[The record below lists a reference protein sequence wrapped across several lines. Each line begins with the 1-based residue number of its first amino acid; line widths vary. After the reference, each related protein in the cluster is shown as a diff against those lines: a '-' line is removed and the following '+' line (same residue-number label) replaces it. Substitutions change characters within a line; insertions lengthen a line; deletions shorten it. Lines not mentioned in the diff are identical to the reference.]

1 MFLLP
6 ISKFSQVCKRVR
18 FPTIVSMV
26 GNIMMAFAFIL
37 IGPAPFLGK
46 MVPNSIA
53 LSDLVALLIGVGYA
67 LVMVSRQ
74 VRHCGKYIL

>member
-1 MFLLP
+1 
-6 ISKFSQVCKRVR
+6 
-18 FPTIVSMV
+18 
-26 GNIMMAFAFIL
+26 MMAFAFIL